1 MIPLVNTVESFDLV
15 CMLAMPLALSISSFM
30 SQILYIRSVCWYVL
44 NRLLEIM
51 PAWRFMT
58 WLCFNT
64 ISEHKIL
71 TCGGESVEYNYHE
84 LWHTWDRR
92 HYILTFPEHYT

>member
-1 MIPLVNTVESFDLV
+1 MMPVEIFDLV

-30 SQILYIRSVCWYVL
+30 SQILYIRSVCWYLL
-44 NRLLEIM
+44 NRLLDCM

-64 ISEHKIL
+64 ISEHNVL
-71 TCGGESVEYNYHE
+71 TCGESVEYNYHE
-84 LWHTWDRR
+84 L
-92 HYILTFPEHYT
+92 